1 MKHRTYTV
9 KIEEFAD
16 ETLDVIEHPLWEETI
31 EALLKE
37 FLSEELAF
45 FRYTHSA
52 AFKGENGTTEQAN
65 MLAIA
70 ERWYKALNSVTVMS
84 ADEDHTH
91 EEE

>member
-16 ETLDVIEHPLWEETI
+16 ETLDVSEHPLWAETI

-52 AFKGENGTTEQAN
+52 SFKGENGSTEQAN
-65 MLAIA
+65 MLEIA
-70 ERWYKALNSVTVMS
+70 ERWYRALNTVTVMS
-84 ADEDHTH
+84 ADEDHTY
-91 EEE
+91 EGE